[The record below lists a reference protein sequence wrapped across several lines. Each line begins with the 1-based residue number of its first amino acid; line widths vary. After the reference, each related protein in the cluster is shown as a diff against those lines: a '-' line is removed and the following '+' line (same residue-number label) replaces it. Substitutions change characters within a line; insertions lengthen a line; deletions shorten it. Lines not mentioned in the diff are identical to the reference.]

1 MCLCKF
7 DPVAYMMKGYVTN
20 SSLNL
25 DKFMFSLDPMTYCNY
40 CVIQMLKS
48 QQQQQQEYPI
58 LGPLS
63 LRIAVKKRSL
73 FDLLLGVSVGS
84 IFEIS

>member
-1 MCLCKF
+1 M
-7 DPVAYMMKGYVTN
+7 VKGYVTN

-25 DKFMFSLDPMTYCNY
+25 DKFMYVINSSLNLDKFMFSLAPMTYCNY

-63 LRIAVKKRSL
+63 LRIAVKKEQNVRNAFL
-73 FDLLLGVSVGS
+73 
-84 IFEIS
+84 